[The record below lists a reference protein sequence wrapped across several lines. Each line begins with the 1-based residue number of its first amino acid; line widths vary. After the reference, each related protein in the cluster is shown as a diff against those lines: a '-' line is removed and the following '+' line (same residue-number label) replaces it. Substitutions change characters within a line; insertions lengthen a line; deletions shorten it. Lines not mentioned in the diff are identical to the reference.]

1 MEVTGIGLPRVNMLL
16 WEVRQRMS
24 EQKKTNPWTMQ
35 LTTLSIVLIP
45 VAVGINFVGKWIAA
59 ALKLPLWLDS
69 IGTAVAA
76 MLAGPLIG
84 GFSGAINNIVFGIT
98 VDPISF
104 WYLIPSFLIGLTVG
118 SLAFM
123 GWMSNFRRVLLL
135 GLIVALVASLSST
148 PINVG
153 LWEGQTGNV
162 WGDALYAALVARGWP
177 IWIASFLNSLV
188 VDIPDK
194 LLTVIVSYLI
204 VRALPERITG
214 LFVGGRREVE
224 RL

>member
-1 MEVTGIGLPRVNMLL
+1 
-16 WEVRQRMS
+16 
-24 EQKKTNPWTMQ
+24 
-35 LTTLSIVLIP
+35 
-45 VAVGINFVGKWIAA
+45 
-59 ALKLPLWLDS
+59 
-69 IGTAVAA
+69 
-76 MLAGPLIG
+76 G

-224 RL
+224 RLGRNGRRKIPAAARCPGRDETAGAGPAAMTSMMKINGGDA